1 MLGLHFFPISVHLQ
15 ETDRYSVS
23 SDSAPEDTSEPT
35 KTTFLGTYTSQL
47 TVSQLESDPAALL
60 ALWRVKPNHLYFEST
75 IEDVNERH
83 SWQGCEDIS
92 WISHH
97 TQIEFSLSWES
108 MQLEHLAY
116 EKYDL
121 YDPLNHIWEETKN
134 QRESPPSRL
143 NIKETHTLLVKYRWG
158 G

>member
-1 MLGLHFFPISVHLQ
+1 MLGLHFFRSQSISKKL
-15 ETDRYSVS
+15 TDILFHQILHQRTPQSPQIRHS
-23 SDSAPEDTSEPT
+23 SEHTLRSWLCLNWNLIQRHS
-35 KTTFLGTYTSQL
+35 S
-47 TVSQLESDPAALL
+47 S
-60 ALWRVKPNHLYFEST
+60 LWRVKPNHLYFEST

-92 WISHH
+92 WISHY

-108 MQLEHLAY
+108 MRLGHLAY

-134 QRESPPSRL
+134 QRESLLSGL
-143 NIKETHTLLVKYRWG
+143 NIKETHTLLFKYRWG